1 MWNKYKKYILIAV
14 FSIIILIIIDIS
26 QALIFQNSPVLKI
39 REHFDGG
46 TLYYKDKGLITYTY
60 NCIGEKRK
68 TVLKWEKYSCPLKE
82 TTFEIIDESKN
93 IKDFTCAEALEE
105 IYRDDEYIYFLS
117 CMKSEY
123 IKVNYSP
130 DHFSENIKTALKEG
144 RVKISDLDI
153 FKIDYIKKEISK
165 EQLEKEEQD
174 TDNKEENKKEEQSK
188 KEESNKKD
196 NKTNNDKN
204 NSNQN
209 NSVNKNNNT
218 NNNKENNNES
228 NGQNGGTTKPE
239 ENKPNQNA
247 NNNTNI
253 NNNENTILPE
263 EKPPVVE
270 KTQAEKNNE
279 YRKTLE
285 NKYSVKIIYKDENG
299 DYLIGGS
306 INTEKL
312 YDDNEIN
319 KYLKEVESTLK
330 KYPNGFF
337 KEMKD
342 NNVSLRIYIVNKIDG
357 GHSGMTDGRN
367 QSNITV
373 TIGTAGT
380 SLFENTLHH
389 ELMHYIDIY
398 MRQKNST
405 LNLEEIMKSYNP
417 EGFTY
422 GDKSNEYVYYFTSV
436 DKAYFLSAYG
446 KTNYLED
453 RAVLFSDMMTRTTK
467 RPYYN
472 DGTPLNKKAK
482 LISSQ
487 IKEHFNTLSNTG
499 RYHWDR
505 FL

>member
-1 MWNKYKKYILIAV
+1 MWNKYKKYILLAV

-46 TLYYKDKGLITYTY
+46 ILYYKDKGLITYTY

-82 TTFEIIDESKN
+82 TSFEIIDESKN

-117 CMKSEY
+117 CMKSKY

-130 DHFSENIKTALKEG
+130 NHFSENITTALKEG

-153 FKIDYIKKEISK
+153 FKIDYIKKEISE
-165 EQLEKEEQD
+165 EQLEKEEQV

-209 NSVNKNNNT
+209 NNVNKNNIT

-228 NGQNGGTTKPE
+228 NGQNGGTTKPKPE
-239 ENKPNQNA
+239 ENKPNPPK
-247 NNNTNI
+247 
-253 NNNENTILPE
+253 EPE
-263 EKPPVVE
+263 PIPEPKPEP
-270 KTQAEKNNE
+270 KTQAEINDE
-279 YRKTLE
+279 YRKKLE
-285 NKYSVKIIYKDENG
+285 NKYLVKIVYKDENG
-299 DYLIGGS
+299 NYLIGGS

-342 NNVSLRIYIVNKIDG
+342 NNVSLRIYMVNKIDG

-373 TIGTAGT
+373 TIATGTN
-380 SLFENTLHH
+380 LFEYTLHH

-398 MRQKNST
+398 MRQKDPT
-405 LNLEEIMKSYNP
+405 LNLAEIMKSYNP
-417 EGFTY
+417 EGFNYGSDDSTY
-422 GDKSNEYVYYFTSV
+422 DYNFSNPN
-436 DKAYFLSAYG
+436 DAYFLSSYSR
-446 KTNYLED
+446 KSYLED
-453 RAVLFSDMMTRTTK
+453 RAVLFSDMMARTST

-482 LISSQ
+482 LINDQLHKYYNCVSKSA
-487 IKEHFNTLSNTG
+487 KEH
-499 RYHWDR
+499 WER
-505 FL
+505 FI

>member
-1 MWNKYKKYILIAV
+1 MLNKYKKYILIAV
-14 FSIIILIIIDIS
+14 FSLIFLIIIDIS

-130 DHFSENIKTALKEG
+130 NHFSENITKALKEG

-188 KEESNKKD
+188 KEESNKND

-204 NSNQN
+204 NSNKN
-209 NSVNKNNNT
+209 NNVNKNNNT
-218 NNNKENNNES
+218 NNNNKENNNES
-228 NGQNGGTTKPE
+228 NGQNGGTTKPKPE
-239 ENKPNQNA
+239 ENKPNPPK
-247 NNNTNI
+247 
-253 NNNENTILPE
+253 EPE
-263 EKPPVVE
+263 PIPEPKPEP
-270 KTQAEKNNE
+270 KTQAEINDE
-279 YRKTLE
+279 YRKKLE
-285 NKYSVKIIYKDENG
+285 NKYSVKIVYKDENG
-299 DYLIGGS
+299 NYLIGGS

-380 SLFENTLHH
+380 NLFEYTLHH

-398 MRQKNST
+398 MRQKDPT
-405 LNLEEIMKSYNP
+405 LNLAEIMKSYNP
-417 EGFTY
+417 EGFSYGSNDSTY
-422 GDKSNEYVYYFTSV
+422 DYNFSNPN
-436 DKAYFLSAYG
+436 DAYFLSYYSRQS
-446 KTNYLED
+446 YLED
-453 RAVLFSDMMTRTTK
+453 RAVLFSDMMSRTTK

-472 DGTPLNKKAK
+472 DGTPINKKAK
-482 LISSQ
+482 LINDQLHKYYNCVSKSA
-487 IKEHFNTLSNTG
+487 KEH
-499 RYHWDR
+499 WER
-505 FL
+505 FI

>member
-68 TVLKWEKYSCPLKE
+68 TVLKWEKYFCPLKE

-117 CMKSEY
+117 CMKSKY

-130 DHFSENIKTALKEG
+130 NHFSENIITALKEG

-165 EQLEKEEQD
+165 EQLEKEEQI
-174 TDNKEENKKEEQSK
+174 TDNKEENKKEEQQK
-188 KEESNKKD
+188 IEESNKKD

-209 NSVNKNNNT
+209 NSVNKNNNKNT
-218 NNNKENNNES
+218 NNNNKENNNES

-239 ENKPNQNA
+239 ENKPNPPK
-247 NNNTNI
+247 
-253 NNNENTILPE
+253 EPE
-263 EKPPVVE
+263 PIPEPKPEP
-270 KTQAEKNNE
+270 KTQAEINDE
-279 YRKTLE
+279 YRKKLE
-285 NKYSVKIIYKDENG
+285 NKYSVKIVYKDENG
-299 DYLIGGS
+299 NYLIGGS

-380 SLFENTLHH
+380 NLFEYTLHH

-398 MRQKNST
+398 MRQKDPT
-405 LNLEEIMKSYNP
+405 LNLAEIMKSYNP
-417 EGFTY
+417 EGFSYGSNDSTY
-422 GDKSNEYVYYFTSV
+422 DYNFSNPN
-436 DKAYFLSAYG
+436 DAYFLSYYSRQS
-446 KTNYLED
+446 YLED

-472 DGTPLNKKAK
+472 DGTPINKKAK
-482 LISSQ
+482 LINDQLHKYYNCVSTSVR
-487 IKEHFNTLSNTG
+487 EH
-499 RYHWDR
+499 WER
-505 FL
+505 FI

>member
-1 MWNKYKKYILIAV
+1 MLNKYKKYILIAV
-14 FSIIILIIIDIS
+14 FSLIFLIIIDIS

-117 CMKSEY
+117 CMRSEY

-130 DHFSENIKTALKEG
+130 NHFSENITTALKEG

-165 EQLEKEEQD
+165 EQLEKEEQV

-188 KEESNKKD
+188 KEESNKND
-196 NKTNNDKN
+196 NTNNNDKN
-204 NSNQN
+204 NSNEN
-209 NSVNKNNNT
+209 NNVNKNNIT
-218 NNNKENNNES
+218 NNKENNNES
-228 NGQNGGTTKPE
+228 KGQNGGTTKPE
-239 ENKPNQNA
+239 ENKPNPSK
-247 NNNTNI
+247 
-253 NNNENTILPE
+253 EPE
-263 EKPPVVE
+263 PIPEP
-270 KTQAEKNNE
+270 KTQAEINDE
-279 YRKTLE
+279 YRKKLE
-285 NKYSVKIIYKDENG
+285 NKYSVKIVYKDENG
-299 DYLIGGS
+299 NYLIGGS

-312 YDDNEIN
+312 NDDNEIN
-319 KYLKEVESTLK
+319 RYLKEVESTLK

-342 NNVSLRIYIVNKIDG
+342 NNVSLRIYMVNKIDG

-380 SLFENTLHH
+380 NLFEYTLHH

-398 MRQKNST
+398 MRQKDPT
-405 LNLEEIMKSYNP
+405 LNLAEIMKSYNP
-417 EGFTY
+417 EGFSYGSNDSTY
-422 GDKSNEYVYYFTSV
+422 DYNFSNPNE
-436 DKAYFLSAYG
+436 AYFLSSYSRQS
-446 KTNYLED
+446 YLED
-453 RAVLFSDMMTRTTK
+453 RAVLFSDMMTRTST

-482 LISSQ
+482 LINDQLHKYYNCVSKSA
-487 IKEHFNTLSNTG
+487 KEH
-499 RYHWDR
+499 WER
-505 FL
+505 FI

>member
-1 MWNKYKKYILIAV
+1 MLNKYKKYILIAV
-14 FSIIILIIIDIS
+14 FSLIFLIIIDIS

-117 CMKSEY
+117 CMKSEH

-130 DHFSENIKTALKEG
+130 DYFSENITTALKEG

-188 KEESNKKD
+188 KEESNKND
-196 NKTNNDKN
+196 NKTNNNKN

-209 NSVNKNNNT
+209 NNVNKNNIT

-239 ENKPNQNA
+239 ENKPNPPK
-247 NNNTNI
+247 
-253 NNNENTILPE
+253 EPE
-263 EKPPVVE
+263 PIPEPKPEP
-270 KTQAEKNNE
+270 KTQAEINDE
-279 YRKTLE
+279 YRKKLE
-285 NKYSVKIIYKDENG
+285 NKYLVKIVYKDENG
-299 DYLIGGS
+299 NYLIGGS

-342 NNVSLRIYIVNKIDG
+342 NNVSLRIYMVNKIDG

-380 SLFENTLHH
+380 NLFEYTLHH

-398 MRQKNST
+398 MRQKDPT
-405 LNLEEIMKSYNP
+405 LNLAEIMKSYNP
-417 EGFTY
+417 EGFSYGSNDSTY
-422 GDKSNEYVYYFTSV
+422 DYNFSNPN
-436 DKAYFLSAYG
+436 DAYFLSYYSRQS
-446 KTNYLED
+446 YLED

-472 DGTPLNKKAK
+472 DGTPINKKAK
-482 LISSQ
+482 LINDQLHKYYNCVSKSA
-487 IKEHFNTLSNTG
+487 KEH
-499 RYHWDR
+499 WER
-505 FL
+505 FI

>member
-1 MWNKYKKYILIAV
+1 MLNKYKKYILIAV
-14 FSIIILIIIDIS
+14 FSLIFLIIIDIS

-39 REHFDGG
+39 REHFNGG

-130 DHFSENIKTALKEG
+130 NHFSENITTALKEG

-188 KEESNKKD
+188 KEESNKND
-196 NKTNNDKN
+196 NKTNSDKN

-209 NSVNKNNNT
+209 NNVNKNNNKNT
-218 NNNKENNNES
+218 NNNNKENNNES

-239 ENKPNQNA
+239 ENKPNPPK
-247 NNNTNI
+247 
-253 NNNENTILPE
+253 EPE
-263 EKPPVVE
+263 PIPEPKPEP
-270 KTQAEKNNE
+270 KTQAEINDE
-279 YRKTLE
+279 YRKKLE
-285 NKYSVKIIYKDENG
+285 NKYLVKIVYKDENG
-299 DYLIGGS
+299 NYLIGGS

-380 SLFENTLHH
+380 NLFEYTLHH

-398 MRQKNST
+398 MRQKDPT
-405 LNLEEIMKSYNP
+405 LNLAEIMKSYNP
-417 EGFTY
+417 EGFSYGSNDSTY
-422 GDKSNEYVYYFTSV
+422 DYNFSNPN
-436 DKAYFLSAYG
+436 DAYFLSYYSRQS
-446 KTNYLED
+446 YLED

-472 DGTPLNKKAK
+472 DGTPINKKAK
-482 LISSQ
+482 LINDQLHKYYNCVSKSA
-487 IKEHFNTLSNTG
+487 KEH
-499 RYHWDR
+499 WER
-505 FL
+505 FI

>member
-14 FSIIILIIIDIS
+14 FSVIFLIIIDIS
-26 QALIFQNSPVLKI
+26 QALIFQNSSVLKI

-117 CMKSEY
+117 CMKSKY

-130 DHFSENIKTALKEG
+130 NHFSENITTALKEG

-153 FKIDYIKKEISK
+153 FKIDYIKKEISE
-165 EQLEKEEQD
+165 EQLEKEEQV

-188 KEESNKKD
+188 KEESNKKN
-196 NKTNNDKN
+196 NKTNNNKN
-204 NSNQN
+204 NSNQ
-209 NSVNKNNNT
+209 
-218 NNNKENNNES
+218 NNNES
-228 NGQNGGTTKPE
+228 NGQNGGTTKPKPE
-239 ENKPNQNA
+239 QNKPNPPK
-247 NNNTNI
+247 
-253 NNNENTILPE
+253 EPE
-263 EKPPVVE
+263 PIPEP
-270 KTQAEKNNE
+270 KTQAEINDE
-279 YRKTLE
+279 YRKKLE
-285 NKYSVKIIYKDENG
+285 NKYLVKIVYKDENG
-299 DYLIGGS
+299 NYLIGGS

-342 NNVSLRIYIVNKIDG
+342 NNVSLRIYMVNKIDG

-367 QSNITV
+367 RSNITV

-380 SLFENTLHH
+380 NLFEYTLHH

-398 MRQKNST
+398 MRQKDPT
-405 LNLEEIMKSYNP
+405 LNLAEIMKSYNP
-417 EGFTY
+417 EGFNYGSNDSTY
-422 GDKSNEYVYYFTSV
+422 DYNFSNPN
-436 DKAYFLSAYG
+436 DAYFLSSYSR
-446 KTNYLED
+446 KSYLED
-453 RAVLFSDMMTRTTK
+453 RAVLFSDMMARTST

-472 DGTPLNKKAK
+472 DGTPINKKAK
-482 LISSQ
+482 LINDQLHKYYNCVSKSA
-487 IKEHFNTLSNTG
+487 KEH
-499 RYHWDR
+499 WER
-505 FL
+505 FI

>member
-93 IKDFTCAEALEE
+93 IKDFICAEALEE

-117 CMKSEY
+117 CLKSEY

-130 DHFSENIKTALKEG
+130 DYFSENIKTALKEG
-144 RVKISDLDI
+144 RVKISDLDR

-174 TDNKEENKKEEQSK
+174 TDNKEENKKEEQPK

-209 NSVNKNNNT
+209 NSVNKNNNKNT
-218 NNNKENNNES
+218 NNNNKENNNES

-239 ENKPNQNA
+239 ENKPNPPK
-247 NNNTNI
+247 
-253 NNNENTILPE
+253 EPE
-263 EKPPVVE
+263 PIPEP
-270 KTQAEKNNE
+270 KTQAEINDE
-279 YRKTLE
+279 YRKKLE
-285 NKYSVKIIYKDENG
+285 NKYLVKIVYKDENG
-299 DYLIGGS
+299 NYLIGGS

-380 SLFENTLHH
+380 NLFEYTLHH

-398 MRQKNST
+398 MRQKDPT
-405 LNLEEIMKSYNP
+405 LNLAEIMKSYNP
-417 EGFTY
+417 EGFSYGSNDSTY
-422 GDKSNEYVYYFTSV
+422 DYNFSNPN
-436 DKAYFLSAYG
+436 DAYFISSYSRQS
-446 KTNYLED
+446 YLED

-482 LISSQ
+482 LINDQLHKYYNCVSKSA
-487 IKEHFNTLSNTG
+487 KEH
-499 RYHWDR
+499 WER
-505 FL
+505 FI

>member
-1 MWNKYKKYILIAV
+1 MLNKYKKYILIAV
-14 FSIIILIIIDIS
+14 FSLIFLIIIDIS

-105 IYRDDEYIYFLS
+105 IYRDDEYIYFLN

-130 DHFSENIKTALKEG
+130 NHFSENITTALKEG
-144 RVKISDLDI
+144 RVKISDLDR

-165 EQLEKEEQD
+165 EQLEKEEQV

-188 KEESNKKD
+188 KEESNKND

-204 NSNQN
+204 NSNKN
-209 NSVNKNNNT
+209 NNVNKNKNNNT
-218 NNNKENNNES
+218 NNNNKENNNES
-228 NGQNGGTTKPE
+228 NGQNGGTTKPKPE
-239 ENKPNQNA
+239 ENKPNPPK
-247 NNNTNI
+247 
-253 NNNENTILPE
+253 EPE
-263 EKPPVVE
+263 PIPEPKPEP
-270 KTQAEKNNE
+270 KTQAEINDE
-279 YRKTLE
+279 YRKKLE
-285 NKYSVKIIYKDENG
+285 NKYLVKIVYKDENG
-299 DYLIGGS
+299 NYLIGGS

-342 NNVSLRIYIVNKIDG
+342 NNVSLKIYMVNKIDG

-380 SLFENTLHH
+380 NLFEHTLHH

-398 MRQKNST
+398 MRQKDPT
-405 LNLEEIMKSYNP
+405 LNLAEIMKSYNP
-417 EGFTY
+417 EGFSYGSNDSTY
-422 GDKSNEYVYYFTSV
+422 DYNFSNPN
-436 DKAYFLSAYG
+436 DAYFLSYYSRQS
-446 KTNYLED
+446 YLED
-453 RAVLFSDMMTRTTK
+453 RAVLFSDMMSRTTK

-472 DGTPLNKKAK
+472 DGTPINKKAK
-482 LISSQ
+482 LINDQLHKYYNCVSKSA
-487 IKEHFNTLSNTG
+487 KEH
-499 RYHWDR
+499 WER
-505 FL
+505 FI

>member
-39 REHFDGG
+39 REHFDGR

-60 NCIGEKRK
+60 NCIGKKRK

-93 IKDFTCAEALEE
+93 IKDFICAEALEE

-117 CMKSEY
+117 CLKSEH

-130 DHFSENIKTALKEG
+130 DHFSENITTALKEE
-144 RVKISDLDI
+144 RVKISDLDR

-165 EQLEKEEQD
+165 EQLEKEE
-174 TDNKEENKKEEQSK
+174 
-188 KEESNKKD
+188 SNKKD
-196 NKTNNDKN
+196 NTNNNNKN

-209 NSVNKNNNT
+209 NNVNKNNNT
-218 NNNKENNNES
+218 NNKEKNNES

-239 ENKPNQNA
+239 ENKPNPPK
-247 NNNTNI
+247 
-253 NNNENTILPE
+253 EPE
-263 EKPPVVE
+263 PIPEPKPEP
-270 KTQAEKNNE
+270 KTQADINDE
-279 YRKTLE
+279 YRKKLE
-285 NKYSVKIIYKDENG
+285 NKYLVKIVYKDENG
-299 DYLIGGS
+299 NYLIGGS

-380 SLFENTLHH
+380 NLFEYTLHH

-398 MRQKNST
+398 MRQKDPT
-405 LNLEEIMKSYNP
+405 LNLAEIMKLYNP

-422 GDKSNEYVYYFTSV
+422 GDTSNEYVYFFTSV
-436 DKAYFLSAYG
+436 DNAYFLSTYG

-453 RAVLFSDMMTRTTK
+453 RAVLFSDMMSRTTK

-472 DGTPLNKKAK
+472 DGTPINKKAK
-482 LISSQ
+482 LINDQLHKYYNCVSKSA
-487 IKEHFNTLSNTG
+487 KEH
-499 RYHWDR
+499 WER
-505 FL
+505 FI

>member
-14 FSIIILIIIDIS
+14 FSIIFLIIIDIS

-39 REHFDGG
+39 REYFNGG

-117 CMKSEY
+117 CMKSEH

-130 DHFSENIKTALKEG
+130 DYFSENITTALKEG

-165 EQLEKEEQD
+165 EQLEKEEQV

-196 NKTNNDKN
+196 NTNNNDKN
-204 NSNQN
+204 NSNEN
-209 NSVNKNNNT
+209 NNVNKNNNT
-218 NNNKENNNES
+218 NNKENNNES
-228 NGQNGGTTKPE
+228 KGQNGGTTKPKPE
-239 ENKPNQNA
+239 ENKPNHPK
-247 NNNTNI
+247 
-253 NNNENTILPE
+253 EPE
-263 EKPPVVE
+263 P
-270 KTQAEKNNE
+270 KTQAEINDE
-279 YRKTLE
+279 YRKKLE
-285 NKYSVKIIYKDENG
+285 NKYLVKIVYKDENG
-299 DYLIGGS
+299 NYLIGGS

-337 KEMKD
+337 KEMRD
-342 NNVSLRIYIVNKIDG
+342 NNVSLRIYMVNKLDG

-380 SLFENTLHH
+380 NLFENTLHH

-398 MRQKNST
+398 MRQKDPT
-405 LNLEEIMKSYNP
+405 LNLAEIMKSYNP
-417 EGFTY
+417 EGFRY
-422 GDKSNEYVYYFTSV
+422 GSNDSIYDYDFSNPN
-436 DKAYFLSAYG
+436 DAYFLSSYSR
-446 KTNYLED
+446 KSYLED

-482 LISSQ
+482 LINDQLHKYYNCVSKSA
-487 IKEHFNTLSNTG
+487 KEH
-499 RYHWDR
+499 WER
-505 FL
+505 FI

>member
-1 MWNKYKKYILIAV
+1 MWNKYKKHILIV
-14 FSIIILIIIDIS
+14 SLSILLLIIIDIS

-39 REHFDGG
+39 REQFDGG

-68 TVLKWEKYSCPLKE
+68 TVLKWEKYSCPLKK

-130 DHFSENIKTALKEG
+130 NHFSENIITALKEG

-165 EQLEKEEQD
+165 EQLEKEEQV

-188 KEESNKKD
+188 KEELNKKN

-204 NSNQN
+204 NSNKN
-209 NSVNKNNNT
+209 NNVNKNNNT
-218 NNNKENNNES
+218 NNNNKENNNES
-228 NGQNGGTTKPE
+228 NGQNGGTTKPKPE
-239 ENKPNQNA
+239 ENKPNPPK
-247 NNNTNI
+247 
-253 NNNENTILPE
+253 EPE
-263 EKPPVVE
+263 PKSEPKP
-270 KTQAEKNNE
+270 QAEINDE
-279 YRKTLE
+279 YRKKLE
-285 NKYSVKIIYKDENG
+285 NKYLVKIVYKDENG
-299 DYLIGGS
+299 NYLIGGS

-342 NNVSLRIYIVNKIDG
+342 NNVSLRIYMVNKIDG
-357 GHSGMTDGRN
+357 GYSGMTDGKN

-373 TIGTAGT
+373 TIATAGT
-380 SLFENTLHH
+380 NLFEYTLHH

-398 MRQKNST
+398 MRQKDPT
-405 LNLEEIMKSYNP
+405 LNLAEIMKSYNP
-417 EGFTY
+417 EGFSYGSNDSTY
-422 GDKSNEYVYYFTSV
+422 DYNFSNPN
-436 DKAYFLSAYG
+436 DAYFLSYYSRQS
-446 KTNYLED
+446 YLED

-472 DGTPLNKKAK
+472 DGTPINKKAK
-482 LISSQ
+482 LINDQLHKYYNCVSTSVR
-487 IKEHFNTLSNTG
+487 EH
-499 RYHWDR
+499 WER
-505 FL
+505 FI

>member
-1 MWNKYKKYILIAV
+1 MLNKYKKYILIAV

-68 TVLKWEKYSCPLKE
+68 TVLKWEKYSCPLKK

-130 DHFSENIKTALKEG
+130 NHFSENIITALKEG
-144 RVKISDLDI
+144 KVKISDLDI

-165 EQLEKEEQD
+165 EQLKKEEQV

-188 KEESNKKD
+188 KEELNKKN
-196 NKTNNDKN
+196 NKTNNNKN

-209 NSVNKNNNT
+209 NSVNKNNNNI
-218 NNNKENNNES
+218 NNNKS
-228 NGQNGGTTKPE
+228 NGQNGGTTKPKPE
-239 ENKPNQNA
+239 ENKPNPPK
-247 NNNTNI
+247 
-253 NNNENTILPE
+253 EPE
-263 EKPPVVE
+263 PKSEPKP
-270 KTQAEKNNE
+270 QAEINDE
-279 YRKTLE
+279 YRKKLE
-285 NKYSVKIIYKDENG
+285 NKYLVKIVYKDENG
-299 DYLIGGS
+299 NYLIGGS

-342 NNVSLRIYIVNKIDG
+342 NNVSLRIYMVNKIDG

-380 SLFENTLHH
+380 SLFEYTLHH

-398 MRQKNST
+398 MRQKDPT
-405 LNLEEIMKSYNP
+405 LNLAEIMKSYNP
-417 EGFTY
+417 EGFNYGSNDSTY
-422 GDKSNEYVYYFTSV
+422 DYNFSNPN
-436 DKAYFLSAYG
+436 DAYFLSYYSRQS
-446 KTNYLED
+446 YLED

-482 LISSQ
+482 LINDQLHKYYNCVSTSVR
-487 IKEHFNTLSNTG
+487 EH
-499 RYHWDR
+499 WER
-505 FL
+505 FI

>member
-39 REHFDGG
+39 REHFDGR
-46 TLYYKDKGLITYTY
+46 TLYYKDNGLITYTY

-93 IKDFTCAEALEE
+93 IKDFICAEALEE

-130 DHFSENIKTALKEG
+130 DHFSENITTALKEG

-165 EQLEKEEQD
+165 EQLEKEESD
-174 TDNKEENKKEEQSK
+174 
-188 KEESNKKD
+188 KKD

-209 NSVNKNNNT
+209 NSVNKNNNKNT
-218 NNNKENNNES
+218 NNNNKENNNES

-239 ENKPNQNA
+239 ENKPNPPK
-247 NNNTNI
+247 
-253 NNNENTILPE
+253 EPE
-263 EKPPVVE
+263 PIPEP
-270 KTQAEKNNE
+270 KTQAEINDE
-279 YRKTLE
+279 YRKKLE
-285 NKYSVKIIYKDENG
+285 NKYSVKIVYKDENG
-299 DYLIGGS
+299 NYLIGGS

-312 YDDNEIN
+312 NDDNEIN
-319 KYLKEVESTLK
+319 RYLKEVESTLK

-342 NNVSLRIYIVNKIDG
+342 NNVSLRIYMVNKIDG

-380 SLFENTLHH
+380 NLFEYTLHH

-398 MRQKNST
+398 MRQKDPT
-405 LNLEEIMKSYNP
+405 LNLAEIMKSYNP
-417 EGFTY
+417 EGFSYGSNDSTY
-422 GDKSNEYVYYFTSV
+422 DYNFSNPNE
-436 DKAYFLSAYG
+436 AYFLSSYSRQS
-446 KTNYLED
+446 YLED
-453 RAVLFSDMMTRTTK
+453 RAVLFSDMMTRTST

-482 LISSQ
+482 LINDQLHKYYNCVSKSA
-487 IKEHFNTLSNTG
+487 KEH
-499 RYHWDR
+499 WER
-505 FL
+505 FI

>member
-1 MWNKYKKYILIAV
+1 MKKKIIIITLC
-14 FSIIILIIIDIS
+14 SIIG
-26 QALIFQNSPVLKI
+26 LIFLDFIVALLFNASPIIKI
-39 REHFDGG
+39 RDNYNGDS
-46 TLYYKDKGLITYTY
+46 TVYKDKGIFTNTYKCSDGKT
-60 NCIGEKRK
+60 K
-68 TVLKWEKYSCPLKE
+68 TVLKTTKYVCLMNDIEKDIKEAITITFDTQGGSIIDSITIGKDTELTLPKDPTRNGYKFKGWVDKNETPIYNKALLAEDTTLYAVWEK
-82 TTFEIIDESKN
+82 
-93 IKDFTCAEALEE
+93 
-105 IYRDDEYIYFLS
+105 
-117 CMKSEY
+117 
-123 IKVNYSP
+123 V
-130 DHFSENIKTALKEG
+130 
-144 RVKISDLDI
+144 
-153 FKIDYIKKEISK
+153 
-165 EQLEKEEQD
+165 
-174 TDNKEENKKEEQSK
+174 ENKKTSTKTEK
-188 KEESNKKD
+188 P
-196 NKTNNDKN
+196 KTNT
-204 NSNQN
+204 
-209 NSVNKNNNT
+209 NT
-218 NNNKENNNES
+218 NNNNNSTN
-228 NGQNGGTTKPE
+228 T
-239 ENKPNQNA
+239 NKPNQNA

-270 KTQAEKNNE
+270 KNQAEKNNE

-306 INTEKL
+306 IKTEKL
-312 YDDNEIN
+312 NDDNEID

-342 NNVSLRIYIVNKIDG
+342 NNVSLRIYMVNKIDG
-357 GHSGMTDGRN
+357 NYSGMTDGRN

-373 TIGTAGT
+373 TIGTNGT
-380 SLFENTLHH
+380 SLFESTLHH

-398 MRQKNST
+398 IRQKNST

-417 EGFTY
+417 EGFSYGSNDSTY
-422 GDKSNEYVYYFTSV
+422 DYNFSNSNN
-436 DKAYFLSAYG
+436 AYFLSYYSRQS
-446 KTNYLED
+446 YLED

>member
-93 IKDFTCAEALEE
+93 IKDFICAEALEE

-130 DHFSENIKTALKEG
+130 DHFSENIITALKEG

-174 TDNKEENKKEEQSK
+174 TDNKEENKKEEQPK

-209 NSVNKNNNT
+209 NSVNKNNNKNT
-218 NNNKENNNES
+218 NNNNKENNNES

-239 ENKPNQNA
+239 ENKPNPPK
-247 NNNTNI
+247 
-253 NNNENTILPE
+253 EPE
-263 EKPPVVE
+263 PIPEPKPEP
-270 KTQAEKNNE
+270 KTQAEINDE
-279 YRKTLE
+279 YRKKLE
-285 NKYSVKIIYKDENG
+285 NKYLVKIVYKDENG
-299 DYLIGGS
+299 NYLIGGS

-380 SLFENTLHH
+380 NLFEYTLHH

-398 MRQKNST
+398 MRQKDPT
-405 LNLEEIMKSYNP
+405 LNLAEIMKSYNP
-417 EGFTY
+417 EGFSYGSNDSTY
-422 GDKSNEYVYYFTSV
+422 DYNFSNPN
-436 DKAYFLSAYG
+436 DAYFLSYYSRQS
-446 KTNYLED
+446 YLED

-482 LISSQ
+482 LINDQLHKYYNCVSTSVR
-487 IKEHFNTLSNTG
+487 EH
-499 RYHWDR
+499 WER
-505 FL
+505 FI

>member
-39 REHFDGG
+39 REHFDGR

-60 NCIGEKRK
+60 NCIGKKRK

-93 IKDFTCAEALEE
+93 IKDFICAEALEE

-117 CMKSEY
+117 CLKSEH

-130 DHFSENIKTALKEG
+130 DHFSENITTALKEE
-144 RVKISDLDI
+144 RVKISDLDR

-165 EQLEKEEQD
+165 EQLEKEE
-174 TDNKEENKKEEQSK
+174 
-188 KEESNKKD
+188 SNKKD
-196 NKTNNDKN
+196 NTNNNNKN

-209 NSVNKNNNT
+209 NNVNKNNNT
-218 NNNKENNNES
+218 NNKEKNNES

-239 ENKPNQNA
+239 ENKPNPPK
-247 NNNTNI
+247 
-253 NNNENTILPE
+253 EPE
-263 EKPPVVE
+263 PIPEPKPEP
-270 KTQAEKNNE
+270 KTQADINDE
-279 YRKTLE
+279 YRKKLE
-285 NKYSVKIIYKDENG
+285 NKYLVKIVYKDENG
-299 DYLIGGS
+299 NYLIGGS

-380 SLFENTLHH
+380 NLFEYTLHH

-398 MRQKNST
+398 MRQKDPT
-405 LNLEEIMKSYNP
+405 LNLAEIMKLYNP

-422 GDKSNEYVYYFTSV
+422 GDTSNEYVCFFTSV
-436 DKAYFLSAYG
+436 DNAYFLSTYG

-453 RAVLFSDMMTRTTK
+453 RAVLFSDMMSRTTK

-472 DGTPLNKKAK
+472 DGTPINKKAK
-482 LISSQ
+482 LINDQLHKYYNCVSKSA
-487 IKEHFNTLSNTG
+487 KEH
-499 RYHWDR
+499 WER
-505 FL
+505 FI

>member
-1 MWNKYKKYILIAV
+1 MLNKYKKYILIAV

-68 TVLKWEKYSCPLKE
+68 TVLKWEKYSCPLKK

-123 IKVNYSP
+123 IKVNYSSN
-130 DHFSENIKTALKEG
+130 HFSENIITALKEG
-144 RVKISDLDI
+144 KVKISDLDI

-165 EQLEKEEQD
+165 EQLKKEEQV

-188 KEESNKKD
+188 KEELNKKN
-196 NKTNNDKN
+196 NKTNNNKN

-209 NSVNKNNNT
+209 NSVNKNNNNI
-218 NNNKENNNES
+218 NNNKS
-228 NGQNGGTTKPE
+228 NGQNGGTTKPKPE
-239 ENKPNQNA
+239 ENKPNPPK
-247 NNNTNI
+247 
-253 NNNENTILPE
+253 EPE
-263 EKPPVVE
+263 PKSEPKP
-270 KTQAEKNNE
+270 QAEINDE
-279 YRKTLE
+279 YRKKLE
-285 NKYSVKIIYKDENG
+285 NKYLVKIVYKDENG
-299 DYLIGGS
+299 NYLIGGS

-319 KYLKEVESTLK
+319 KYLKEIESTLK

-342 NNVSLRIYIVNKIDG
+342 NNVSLRIYMVNKING

-373 TIGTAGT
+373 TIGTDGT
-380 SLFENTLHH
+380 NLFEYTLHH

-398 MRQKNST
+398 MRQKDPT
-405 LNLEEIMKSYNP
+405 LNLAEIMKSYNP
-417 EGFTY
+417 EGFNYGSNDSTY
-422 GDKSNEYVYYFTSV
+422 DYNFSNPN
-436 DKAYFLSAYG
+436 DAYFLSYYSRQS
-446 KTNYLED
+446 YLED

-482 LISSQ
+482 LINDQLHKYYNCVSTSVR
-487 IKEHFNTLSNTG
+487 EH
-499 RYHWDR
+499 WER
-505 FL
+505 FI

>member
-1 MWNKYKKYILIAV
+1 MLNKYKKYILIAV
-14 FSIIILIIIDIS
+14 FSLIFLIIIDIS

-130 DHFSENIKTALKEG
+130 NHFSENITTVLKEG
-144 RVKISDLDI
+144 RVKISDLDR

-165 EQLEKEEQD
+165 EQLEKEEQV

-188 KEESNKKD
+188 KEESNKND

-204 NSNQN
+204 NSNKN
-209 NSVNKNNNT
+209 NNVNKNNNT
-218 NNNKENNNES
+218 NNNNKENNNES
-228 NGQNGGTTKPE
+228 NGQNGGTTKPKPE
-239 ENKPNQNA
+239 ENKPNPPK
-247 NNNTNI
+247 
-253 NNNENTILPE
+253 EPE
-263 EKPPVVE
+263 PIPEPKPEP
-270 KTQAEKNNE
+270 KTQAEINDE
-279 YRKTLE
+279 YRKKLE
-285 NKYSVKIIYKDENG
+285 NKYLVKIIYKDENG
-299 DYLIGGS
+299 NYLIGGS

-319 KYLKEVESTLK
+319 KYLKEVESALK

-342 NNVSLRIYIVNKIDG
+342 NNVSLRIYMVNKIDG

-380 SLFENTLHH
+380 NLFEYTLHH

-398 MRQKNST
+398 MRQKDPT
-405 LNLEEIMKSYNP
+405 LNLAEIMKSYNP
-417 EGFTY
+417 EGFSYGSNDSTY
-422 GDKSNEYVYYFTSV
+422 DYNFSNPN
-436 DKAYFLSAYG
+436 DAYFLSSYSR
-446 KTNYLED
+446 KSYLED

-472 DGTPLNKKAK
+472 DGTPINKKAK
-482 LISSQ
+482 LINDQLHKYYNCVSKSA
-487 IKEHFNTLSNTG
+487 KEH
-499 RYHWDR
+499 WER
-505 FL
+505 FI

>member
-1 MWNKYKKYILIAV
+1 MLNKYKKYILIAV

-68 TVLKWEKYSCPLKE
+68 TVLKWEKFSCPLKE

-117 CMKSEY
+117 CMRSEY

-130 DHFSENIKTALKEG
+130 NHFSENITTALKEG

-165 EQLEKEEQD
+165 EQLEKEEQV

-188 KEESNKKD
+188 KEESNKND
-196 NKTNNDKN
+196 NTNNNDKN
-204 NSNQN
+204 NSNEN
-209 NSVNKNNNT
+209 NNVNKNNIT
-218 NNNKENNNES
+218 NNKENNNES
-228 NGQNGGTTKPE
+228 KGQNGGTTKPE
-239 ENKPNQNA
+239 ENKPNPSK
-247 NNNTNI
+247 
-253 NNNENTILPE
+253 EPE
-263 EKPPVVE
+263 PIPEP
-270 KTQAEKNNE
+270 KTQAEINDE
-279 YRKTLE
+279 YRKKLE
-285 NKYSVKIIYKDENG
+285 NKYSVKIVYKDENG
-299 DYLIGGS
+299 NYLIGGS

-312 YDDNEIN
+312 NDDNEIN
-319 KYLKEVESTLK
+319 RYLKEVESTLK

-342 NNVSLRIYIVNKIDG
+342 NNVSLRIYMVNKIDG

-380 SLFENTLHH
+380 NLFEYTLHH

-398 MRQKNST
+398 MRQKDPT
-405 LNLEEIMKSYNP
+405 LNLEEIMKLYNP
-417 EGFTY
+417 EGFNYGSNDSTY
-422 GDKSNEYVYYFTSV
+422 DYNFSNPNDS
-436 DKAYFLSAYG
+436 YFLSYYSRQS
-446 KTNYLED
+446 YLED
-453 RAVLFSDMMTRTTK
+453 RAVLFSDMMTRTST

-482 LISSQ
+482 LINDQLHKYYNCVSKSA
-487 IKEHFNTLSNTG
+487 KEH
-499 RYHWDR
+499 WER
-505 FL
+505 FI

>member
-14 FSIIILIIIDIS
+14 FSIFILIIIDIS

-60 NCIGEKRK
+60 NYIGEKRK

-82 TTFEIIDESKN
+82 TNFEIIDESKN
-93 IKDFTCAEALEE
+93 IKGFTCAEALEE
-105 IYRDDEYIYFLS
+105 IYRDDVYIYFLS

-130 DHFSENIKTALKEG
+130 DHLSENITTALKEG
-144 RVKISDLDI
+144 RVKISDLDR

-165 EQLEKEEQD
+165 EQLEKEEQV
-174 TDNKEENKKEEQSK
+174 TDNKEENKKEEQLK

-196 NKTNNDKN
+196 NKTNNNKN

-209 NSVNKNNNT
+209 NNINKNNNKNT
-218 NNNKENNNES
+218 NNNNKENNNES

-239 ENKPNQNA
+239 ENKPNPPK
-247 NNNTNI
+247 
-253 NNNENTILPE
+253 EPE
-263 EKPPVVE
+263 PIPEP
-270 KTQAEKNNE
+270 KTQAEINDE
-279 YRKTLE
+279 YRKKLE
-285 NKYSVKIIYKDENG
+285 SKYSVKIVYKDENG
-299 DYLIGGS
+299 NYLIGGS

-380 SLFENTLHH
+380 NLFEYTLHH

-398 MRQKNST
+398 MRQKDPT
-405 LNLEEIMKSYNP
+405 LNLAEIMKSYNP
-417 EGFTY
+417 EGFNYGSNDSTY
-422 GDKSNEYVYYFTSV
+422 DYNFSNPN
-436 DKAYFLSAYG
+436 DAYFLSYYSRQS
-446 KTNYLED
+446 YLED

-482 LISSQ
+482 LINDQLHKYYNCVSKSA
-487 IKEHFNTLSNTG
+487 KEH
-499 RYHWDR
+499 WER
-505 FL
+505 FI

>member
-60 NCIGEKRK
+60 NCIGKKRK

-93 IKDFTCAEALEE
+93 IKNFTCAEALEE

-130 DHFSENIKTALKEG
+130 DHFSENITTALKEE
-144 RVKISDLDI
+144 RVKISDLDR

-174 TDNKEENKKEEQSK
+174 TDNKEENKKEEQPK
-188 KEESNKKD
+188 IEEANKKD

-209 NSVNKNNNT
+209 NSVNNNNNKNKNT
-218 NNNKENNNES
+218 NNNNKETNNES

-239 ENKPNQNA
+239 ENKPNPPK
-247 NNNTNI
+247 
-253 NNNENTILPE
+253 EPE
-263 EKPPVVE
+263 PIPEPKPEP
-270 KTQAEKNNE
+270 KTQAEINDE
-279 YRKTLE
+279 YRKKLE
-285 NKYSVKIIYKDENG
+285 NKYSVKIVYKDENG
-299 DYLIGGS
+299 NYLIGGS

-380 SLFENTLHH
+380 NLFEYTLHH

-398 MRQKNST
+398 MRQKDPT
-405 LNLEEIMKSYNP
+405 LNLAEIMKSYNP
-417 EGFTY
+417 EGFSYGSNDSTY
-422 GDKSNEYVYYFTSV
+422 DYNFSNPN
-436 DKAYFLSAYG
+436 DAYFLSYYSRQS
-446 KTNYLED
+446 YLED
-453 RAVLFSDMMTRTTK
+453 RAVLFSDMMSRTTK

-482 LISSQ
+482 LINDQLHKYYNCVSKSA
-487 IKEHFNTLSNTG
+487 KEH
-499 RYHWDR
+499 WER
-505 FL
+505 FI

>member
-1 MWNKYKKYILIAV
+1 MLNKYKKYILIAV
-14 FSIIILIIIDIS
+14 FSIIFIIIIDIS
-26 QALIFQNSPVLKI
+26 QAIIFQNSPVLKI

-93 IKDFTCAEALEE
+93 IKDFICAEALEE

-130 DHFSENIKTALKEG
+130 NHFSENIITALKEG

-165 EQLEKEEQD
+165 EQLEKEEQV
-174 TDNKEENKKEEQSK
+174 TDNKEEKKKEEQSK

-196 NKTNNDKN
+196 NKTNNNKN

-209 NSVNKNNNT
+209 NNVNKNNN
-218 NNNKENNNES
+218 NNKKNNNES
-228 NGQNGGTTKPE
+228 NDQNGGTTKPKPE
-239 ENKPNQNA
+239 ENKPNPPK
-247 NNNTNI
+247 
-253 NNNENTILPE
+253 EPE
-263 EKPPVVE
+263 PIPEPKPEP
-270 KTQAEKNNE
+270 KTQAEINDG
-279 YRKTLE
+279 YRKKLE
-285 NKYSVKIIYKDENG
+285 NKYSVKIVYKEENG
-299 DYLIGGS
+299 NYLIGGS

-342 NNVSLRIYIVNKIDG
+342 NNVSLRIYMVNKIDG

-380 SLFENTLHH
+380 NLFEYTLHH

-398 MRQKNST
+398 MRQKDPT
-405 LNLEEIMKSYNP
+405 LNLAEIMKSYNP
-417 EGFTY
+417 EGFNYGSNDSTY
-422 GDKSNEYVYYFTSV
+422 DYNFSNPN
-436 DKAYFLSAYG
+436 DAYFLSYYSRQS
-446 KTNYLED
+446 YLED

-482 LISSQ
+482 LINDQLHKYYNCVSTSAR
-487 IKEHFNTLSNTG
+487 EH
-499 RYHWDR
+499 WER
-505 FL
+505 FI

>member
-39 REHFDGG
+39 REHFNGG

-60 NCIGEKRK
+60 NCIGKKRK
-68 TVLKWEKYSCPLKE
+68 TVLKWKKYSCPLKE

-130 DHFSENIKTALKEG
+130 NHFSENIITALKEG

-165 EQLEKEEQD
+165 EQLEKEEQV
-174 TDNKEENKKEEQSK
+174 TDNKEEKKKEEQSK

-196 NKTNNDKN
+196 NKTNNNKN

-209 NSVNKNNNT
+209 NNVNKNNN
-218 NNNKENNNES
+218 NNKKNNNES
-228 NGQNGGTTKPE
+228 NDQNGGTTKPKPE
-239 ENKPNQNA
+239 ENKPNPPK
-247 NNNTNI
+247 
-253 NNNENTILPE
+253 EPE
-263 EKPPVVE
+263 PIPEPKPEP
-270 KTQAEKNNE
+270 KTQAEINDG
-279 YRKTLE
+279 YRKKLE
-285 NKYSVKIIYKDENG
+285 NKYSVKIVYKEENG
-299 DYLIGGS
+299 NYLIGGS

-319 KYLKEVESTLK
+319 KYLKEIESTLK

-342 NNVSLRIYIVNKIDG
+342 NNVSLKIYMVNKIDG

-373 TIGTAGT
+373 TIGTDGT
-380 SLFENTLHH
+380 NLFEYTLHH

-398 MRQKNST
+398 MRQKDPT
-405 LNLEEIMKSYNP
+405 LNLAEIMKSYNP
-417 EGFTY
+417 EGFNYGSNDSTY
-422 GDKSNEYVYYFTSV
+422 DYNFSNPN
-436 DKAYFLSAYG
+436 DAYFLSYYSRQS
-446 KTNYLED
+446 YLED

-482 LISSQ
+482 LINDQLHKYYNCVSTSVR
-487 IKEHFNTLSNTG
+487 EH
-499 RYHWDR
+499 WER
-505 FL
+505 FI

>member
-1 MWNKYKKYILIAV
+1 MLNKYKKYILIAV
-14 FSIIILIIIDIS
+14 FSIIFLIIIDIS
-26 QALIFQNSPVLKI
+26 QALIFQNSPVLKT
-39 REHFDGG
+39 REHFNGG

-93 IKDFTCAEALEE
+93 IKDFMCAEALDE

-117 CMKSEY
+117 CMKSKY

-130 DHFSENIKTALKEG
+130 NHFSENITTALKEG

-153 FKIDYIKKEISK
+153 FKIDYIKKEIIK

-204 NSNQN
+204 TSNQN
-209 NSVNKNNNT
+209 NSVNKNNNKNT
-218 NNNKENNNES
+218 NNNNKESNNES

-239 ENKPNQNA
+239 ENKPNPPK
-247 NNNTNI
+247 
-253 NNNENTILPE
+253 EPE
-263 EKPPVVE
+263 PIPEPKPEP
-270 KTQAEKNNE
+270 KTQAEINDE
-279 YRKTLE
+279 YRKKLE
-285 NKYSVKIIYKDENG
+285 NKYLVKIVYKDENG
-299 DYLIGGS
+299 NYLIGGS

-380 SLFENTLHH
+380 NLFEYTLHH

-398 MRQKNST
+398 MRQKDPT
-405 LNLEEIMKSYNP
+405 LNLAEIMKSYNP
-417 EGFTY
+417 EGFSYGSNDSTY
-422 GDKSNEYVYYFTSV
+422 DYNFSNPN
-436 DKAYFLSAYG
+436 DAYFLSYYSRQS
-446 KTNYLED
+446 YLED

-482 LISSQ
+482 LINDQLHKYYNCVSKSA
-487 IKEHFNTLSNTG
+487 KEH
-499 RYHWDR
+499 WER
-505 FL
+505 FI

>member
-1 MWNKYKKYILIAV
+1 MLNKYKKYILIAV
-14 FSIIILIIIDIS
+14 FSIIFIIIIDIS
-26 QALIFQNSPVLKI
+26 QAIIFQNSPVLKI

-130 DHFSENIKTALKEG
+130 NHFSENITTALKEG

-188 KEESNKKD
+188 KEESNKND

-204 NSNQN
+204 NSNKN
-209 NSVNKNNNT
+209 NNVNKNNNT
-218 NNNKENNNES
+218 NNNNKENNNES
-228 NGQNGGTTKPE
+228 NGQNGGTTKPKPE
-239 ENKPNQNA
+239 ENKPNPPK
-247 NNNTNI
+247 
-253 NNNENTILPE
+253 EPE
-263 EKPPVVE
+263 PIPEPKPEP
-270 KTQAEKNNE
+270 KTQAEINDE
-279 YRKTLE
+279 YRKKLE
-285 NKYSVKIIYKDENG
+285 NKYLVKIVYKDENG
-299 DYLIGGS
+299 NYLIGGS

-342 NNVSLRIYIVNKIDG
+342 NNVSLRIYMVNKIDG

-380 SLFENTLHH
+380 NLFEYTLHH

-398 MRQKNST
+398 MRQKDPT
-405 LNLEEIMKSYNP
+405 LNLAEIMKSYNP
-417 EGFTY
+417 EGFSYGSNDSTY
-422 GDKSNEYVYYFTSV
+422 DYNFSNPNE
-436 DKAYFLSAYG
+436 AYFLSYYSRQG
-446 KTNYLED
+446 YLED

-482 LISSQ
+482 LINDQLHKYYNCVSTSVR
-487 IKEHFNTLSNTG
+487 EH
-499 RYHWDR
+499 WER
-505 FL
+505 FI